1 MTIQENQ
8 GSTIKVAIYGQEYP
22 IHGHGDEE
30 YIRRVARYV
39 DEKMTQIEDKT
50 SVNSPARLAILA
62 ALNITDEL
70 FTLQKDREH
79 LLSEFE
85 EKTRAL
91 SEQLNQGLNEV

>member
-22 IHGHGDEE
+22 IRGHGDEE

-79 LLSEFE
+79 LLSEFD

>member
-1 MTIQENQ
+1 
-8 GSTIKVAIYGQEYP
+8 
-22 IHGHGDEE
+22 
-30 YIRRVARYV
+30 V